1 MATDA
6 IHSLRTIRRE
16 TVKTL
21 AFIFIGDIES
31 MALLAGQTVGL
42 VKEIKSAATIVRE
55 LADEATRL
63 IELRLSVIASG

>member
-1 MATDA
+1 M
-6 IHSLRTIRRE
+6 IRRE
-16 TVKTL
+16 AVKTL

-42 VKEIKSAATIVRE
+42 VKEIKSAAIIVRE

-63 IELRLSVIASG
+63 IEQRLSTIASG